1 MVDPIIFS
9 DKVVDN
15 YNISLPDEI
24 VDALKSVKDPE
35 IPVDI
40 YELGLIYD
48 VKVIESHIDVKM
60 TLTAPGCPVAGT
72 LPRMVELALLTVE
85 GINTAKVEV
94 IWEPPWNSSMMSE
107 EARLELGM
115 E

>member
-1 MVDPIIFS
+1 MVDPIIYS
-9 DKVVDN
+9 DKSTMQDEN
-15 YNISLPDEI
+15 SLNDEI
-24 VDALKSVKDPE
+24 VYALKSVKDPE

-48 VKVIESHIDVKM
+48 VKVNNSHIDVKM

-72 LPRMVELALLTVE
+72 LPRMVELALLTVD
-85 GINTAKVEV
+85 GISTAKVEIV
-94 IWEPPWNSSMMSE
+94 WEPTWNSSMMSE
-107 EARLELGM
+107 EARLDLGM

>member
-1 MVDPIIFS
+1 MVDPIIYS
-9 DKVVDN
+9 DKSIKSD
-15 YNISLPDEI
+15 SFLLSDEI

-48 VKVIESHIDVKM
+48 VKVTDNHVDVKM

-72 LPRMVELALLTVE
+72 LPRMVELALLTVD
-85 GINTAKVEV
+85 GINTANVEIV
-94 IWEPPWNSSMMSE
+94 WEPPWNSSMMSE
-107 EARLELGM
+107 EAKLDLGM